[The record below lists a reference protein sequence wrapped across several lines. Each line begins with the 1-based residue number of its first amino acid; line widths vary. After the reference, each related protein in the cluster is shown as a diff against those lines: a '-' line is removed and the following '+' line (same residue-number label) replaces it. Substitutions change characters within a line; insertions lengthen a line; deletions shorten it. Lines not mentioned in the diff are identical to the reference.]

1 MDLKIVVKRSGRL
14 RRGRGF
20 SQKELK
26 EVYLSFKDALKLKI
40 PIDRRRRTCHGENV
54 EMLRTYLNFKVG
66 SRRKLDITEVKG
78 IGKKTSEKLIALG
91 VDSIQ
96 RLAEIDPEQI
106 AGIGVSKK
114 RASDWIE
121 NAKQILSGKVSK

>member
-1 MDLKIVVKRSGRL
+1 MDLKNVVKRPGRS

-26 EVYLSFKDALKLKI
+26 EVYLSFKDALKQNI
-40 PIDRRRRTCHGENV
+40 PIDKRRRTCHSENV
-54 EMLRTYLNFKVG
+54 ETLKTYLNIKVATKK
-66 SRRKLDITEVKG
+66 KLDITEVKG

-91 VDSIQ
+91 VDSVQ
-96 RLAEIDPEQI
+96 RLAEIDPEQM